1 MGDLNTRFASGTYQG
16 LTGSYTSFAGLEI
29 RNNQKKGYIGFAG
42 LLASDNFDKPY
53 GMVDAKA
60 KLAYDSDN
68 IFEQNMRIRTAFDD
82 ELKSTQI
89 RYSPLTINLPIND
102 NLSVYSNT
110 HYSGKYNFKEDKW
123 THSIGNFT
131 GVDYKIN
138 EKNCISI
145 ELQRKNLQN
154 LKDNSSSNWDINI
167 FYTYKF

>member
-1 MGDLNTRFASGTYQG
+1 MNFKGAVFDLDGTLLDSMKMWRTLAITY
-16 LTGSYTSFAGLEI
+16 L
-29 RNNQKKGYIGFAG
+29 NKKGIYETG
-42 LLASDNFDKPY
+42 N
-53 GMVDAKA
+53 VVQ
-60 KLAYDSDN
+60 
-68 IFEQNMRIRTAFDD
+68 E
-82 ELKSTQI
+82 I

-154 LKDNSSSNWDINI
+154 LKDNSSENWDINI
-167 FYTYKF
+167 FYTHKF